1 MRSRLAETAEERG
14 VEDAI
19 SLRALLVKI
28 LDEEMHETE
37 VLESEQVLGG
47 YDYDELSESLATSPM
62 GSDIYESSYNV
73 LSLMS
78 SMQDTQDDE
87 FALVVKELE
96 GKSELESDFEWPS
109 GPVSEEEIP
118 PLSVASV
125 ERSRYKGAYQW
136 AMNKELTDLIKNG
149 TFKVLPDLPKG

>member
-1 MRSRLAETAEERG
+1 M
-14 VEDAI
+14 
-19 SLRALLVKI
+19 
-28 LDEEMHETE
+28 
-37 VLESEQVLGG
+37 LGG

-87 FALVVKELE
+87 FALVVKESE

-109 GPVSEEEIP
+109 GPVCRDTSGIGSGCGKVPIWICRCTRIP
-118 PLSVASV
+118 TTQRRPTTGGRYRGSGY
-125 ERSRYKGAYQW
+125 SR
-136 AMNKELTDLIKNG
+136 
-149 TFKVLPDLPKG
+149 

>member
-1 MRSRLAETAEERG
+1 MTSSRQRCVRSRLAETAEERG

-47 YDYDELSESLATSPM
+47 YDYDELSESLATSLM

-78 SMQDTQDDE
+78 CMQYTQTTSSPWSSRSQKGSLSWNLISNGL
-87 FALVVKELE
+87 LVQCL
-96 GKSELESDFEWPS
+96 
-109 GPVSEEEIP
+109 
-118 PLSVASV
+118 
-125 ERSRYKGAYQW
+125 RQRYLRYR
-136 AMNKELTDLIKNG
+136 
-149 TFKVLPDLPKG
+149 

>member
-1 MRSRLAETAEERG
+1 MS
-14 VEDAI
+14 
-19 SLRALLVKI
+19 ALLVEI

-47 YDYDELSESLATSPM
+47 YDYDELSESLVTSPM
-62 GSDIYESSYNV
+62 RSDIYESSYNV
-73 LSLMS
+73 LSLS
-78 SMQDTQDDE
+78 SMQGMQNDE
-87 FALVVKELE
+87 FALVVKESE

-136 AMNKELTDLIKNG
+136 AMNKELTDLIKNA
-149 TFKVLPDLPKG
+149 TKR

>member
-1 MRSRLAETAEERG
+1 M
-14 VEDAI
+14 
-19 SLRALLVKI
+19 
-28 LDEEMHETE
+28 
-37 VLESEQVLGG
+37 LGG

-87 FALVVKELE
+87 FALVVKESE
-96 GKSELESDFEWPS
+96 GESELESDFEWPS
-109 GPVSEEEIP
+109 GPVSEAEIP
-118 PLSVASV
+118 PVSVAGV

-136 AMNKELTDLIKNG
+136 AMNK
-149 TFKVLPDLPKG
+149 